1 MKKIHPKVKMHD
13 TNYNLEKA
21 INNSKIS
28 IFFYL
33 ATPFLTNISL
43 NKPSIFIFPN
53 NFEEMIEDKYL
64 DIFKKMEDVNI
75 IVKSPAELANFLNKK
90 YSDIENWWY
99 NDKTQTIRKEVSR
112 LFAKKNNDSLNI
124 LINSLIKG

>member
-1 MKKIHPKVKMHD
+1 M
-13 TNYNLEKA
+13 
-21 INNSKIS
+21 
-28 IFFYL
+28 
-33 ATPFLTNISL
+33 
-43 NKPSIFIFPN
+43 FPN

-64 DIFKKMEDVNI
+64 AIFKKMEDVNI
-75 IVKSPAELANFLNKK
+75 IVKSPNELANFLNKK

-124 LINSLIKG
+124 LINSLIKD